1 MKYQALYE
9 SDGNVAL
16 KVDVPRY
23 SNENEHIIPF
33 PGNPRAASKD
43 AVSPQ
48 DLLRDDYR
56 SQESVSVEAI
66 PFGTD
71 YIEARHLFYWMT
83 DETAA
88 ELRAKHAP
96 KLTPL
101 QRKTYYCADRMRN
114 ALVNHPFV
122 DQLKHGTIAG
132 QETVKLSGT
141 QFLRFSLVSCA
152 FAAAAALVGM

>member
-9 SDGNVAL
+9 SDGNAAL

-33 PGNPRAASKD
+33 PGNPKAASNA
-43 AVSPQ
+43 AVSPH

-56 SQESVSVEAI
+56 SQESVTVEAI

-71 YIEARHLFYWMT
+71 YIESRHLFYWMT

-96 KLTPL
+96 KLSPL
-101 QRKTYYCADRMRN
+101 QRKAYYYADRTRN
-114 ALVNHPFV
+114 ALVNHPFAE
-122 DQLKHGTIAG
+122 QLKHGTLAG
-132 QETVKLSGT
+132 RQTVKLSGA
-141 QFLRFSLVSCA
+141 QYLRMFLVGLL
-152 FAAAAALVGM
+152 FATATALVGA

>member
-1 MKYQALYE
+1 MKYQALCE
-9 SDGNVAL
+9 SEGSAAL

-33 PGNPRAASKD
+33 PGNPKAAAKV
-43 AVSPQ
+43 APSPH
-48 DLLRDDYR
+48 DLLRDEYR
-56 SQESVSVEAI
+56 SQESVTVEAI
-66 PFGTD
+66 PFDAD
-71 YIEARHLFYWMT
+71 YIDARHLFYWMT

-101 QRKTYYCADRMRN
+101 QRKAYYYADRMRN

-122 DQLKHGTIAG
+122 GQLKHGTLAG
-132 QETVKLSGT
+132 EETNMTGMQYLRM
-141 QFLRFSLVSCA
+141 FLVGSA
-152 FAAAAALVGM
+152 FAMAVALV